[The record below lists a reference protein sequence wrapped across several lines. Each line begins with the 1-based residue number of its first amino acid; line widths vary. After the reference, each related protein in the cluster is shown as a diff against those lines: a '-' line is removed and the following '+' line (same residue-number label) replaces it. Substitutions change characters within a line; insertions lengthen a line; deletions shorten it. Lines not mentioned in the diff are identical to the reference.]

1 MLPQLLVTGLAIGS
15 IYALIGLSLVLIN
28 KATDVVNFAQ
38 GELAMFSTFLSFTLL
53 TKLGVPLLFVFILS
67 FPIGAILGALV
78 ELIFIQP
85 IANDS
90 PVNLLIV
97 TIGLWITFNN
107 LAGWI
112 WGYDPYSFPSL
123 FSDRPFE
130 FAGAHISMNSIGII
144 GVALLLMGALYL
156 FFEHTREGIAMRAAS
171 MNRRAAR
178 LMGIRVSRVWLTSW
192 ALAGGISGMAG
203 VLVAP
208 VTFLDFNM
216 MVAILLK
223 AFAGAILGGF
233 NSLPGAVVGGIAIGI
248 METMFGAFVSTTFK
262 DNFAFV
268 IIILVLMIR
277 PTGLF
282 GRTQLKKV

>member
-67 FPIGAILGALV
+67 FPVGAILGALV
-78 ELIFIQP
+78 EVIFIQP

-112 WGYDPYSFPSL
+112 WGYDPYRFPSL

-216 MVAILLK
+216 MVAVLLK